1 MFVAQIETKT
11 TTQKYTALRERE
23 REKRGDR
30 KKQEEFSH
38 LCWFS
43 SETGKLRGGCL

>member
-11 TTQKYTALRERE
+11 TTQKYTALRE

-43 SETGKLRGGCL
+43 SETGKVRGGCL